1 MKPTIIGIAGG
12 TASGKTTIAKKIYE
26 QTKSYGTITLIR
38 MDDYYKT
45 FPNIP
50 VDERG
55 NKNFDHPDSY
65 DTPLLV
71 SDLKKLQQGLSI
83 EKPIYDF
90 VVSNRSNKTE
100 TIYPG
105 DVIILE
111 GIMTFTI
118 PEIRNCLDIKIF
130 VDTPDD
136 IRFIRRLERD
146 LVDRKRSLDSIINQ
160 YLNSVRPMH
169 HAFVEPSKVFA
180 DLIIPEGGH
189 NTVALDF
196 IVTKINNLLTHQK

>member
-71 SDLKKLQQGLSI
+71 SDLKKLQQGLPI
-83 EKPIYDF
+83 EKPIYNF

-118 PEIRNCLDIKIF
+118 PEIRDCLDIKIF

-189 NTVALDF
+189 NMIALDF

>member
-71 SDLKKLQQGLSI
+71 SDLKKLQQGLPI

-146 LVDRKRSLDSIINQ
+146 LVDRKRSLNSIINQ

-196 IVTKINNLLTHQK
+196 IVTKITNLLTHQK

>member
-12 TASGKTTIAKKIYE
+12 TASGKTTIAQKIYE
-26 QTKSYGTITLIR
+26 ETKNHGTVSLIR
-38 MDDYYKT
+38 MDDYYKQ
-45 FPNIP
+45 FPFIP
-50 VDERG
+50 LGENG

-71 SDLKKLQQGLSI
+71 SDLKKLQNGEVI
-83 EKPIYDF
+83 NKPIYDF
-90 VVSNRSNKTE
+90 VVSNRSKETE

-105 DVIILE
+105 DVIIIE
-111 GIMTFTI
+111 GIMTFAI
-118 PEIRNCLDIKIF
+118 PEVRNCLDIKIF

-146 LVDRKRSLDSIINQ
+146 LVDRKRSLESVVNQ
-160 YLNSVRPMH
+160 YLTSVRPMH
-169 HAFVEPSKVFA
+169 HAFVEPSKIFA

-196 IVTKINNLLTHQK
+196 IVTKIHDLLRK

>member
-1 MKPTIIGIAGG
+1 MKTTIIGIAGG

-26 QTKSYGTITLIR
+26 QTKSYGTIALIR

-50 VDERG
+50 VDENG

-71 SDLKKLQQGLSI
+71 SDLMKLQQGMDI

-90 VVSNRSNKTE
+90 VISNRSNDTE
-100 TIYPG
+100 TIHAS

-111 GIMTFTI
+111 GIMTFAI
-118 PEIRNCLDIKIF
+118 LEIRKCLDIKIF

-146 LVDRKRSLDSIINQ
+146 LVDRKRSVDSIIKQ
-160 YLNSVRPMH
+160 YLTSVRPMH
-169 HAFVEPSKVFA
+169 HAFVEPSKIFA

-196 IVTKINNLLTHQK
+196 LVTKINDLLKHQK

>member
-71 SDLKKLQQGLSI
+71 SDLKKLQQGLPI

-100 TIYPG
+100 TIC
-105 DVIILE
+105 IIGAILK
-111 GIMTFTI
+111 I
-118 PEIRNCLDIKIF
+118 PEVVLLITKSFFISFIKYF
-130 VDTPDD
+130 
-136 IRFIRRLERD
+136 
-146 LVDRKRSLDSIINQ
+146 SNNQ
-160 YLNSVRPMH
+160 CR
-169 HAFVEPSKVFA
+169 A
-180 DLIIPEGGH
+180 DWT
-189 NTVALDF
+189 N
-196 IVTKINNLLTHQK
+196 

>member
-71 SDLKKLQQGLSI
+71 SDLKKLQQGLPI

-196 IVTKINNLLTHQK
+196 IVTKITNLLTHQK

>member
-12 TASGKTTIAKKIYE
+12 TASGKTTIAQKIYE
-26 QTKSYGTITLIR
+26 ETKNHGTVSLIR
-38 MDDYYKT
+38 MDDYYKE

-50 VDERG
+50 LDEQG
-55 NKNFDHPDSY
+55 HKNFDHPDSY
-65 DTPLLV
+65 DTALLV
-71 SDLKKLQQGLSI
+71 SDLKKLQSGNTI
-83 EKPIYDF
+83 NKPIYDF
-90 VVSNRSNKTE
+90 VVSNRSSKTE
-100 TIYPG
+100 KIIPG
-105 DVIILE
+105 DVIIIE
-111 GIMTFTI
+111 GIMTFAI
-118 PEIRNCLDIKIF
+118 PEVRNCLDIKIF

-146 LVDRKRSLDSIINQ
+146 LVDRKRSLDSVVNQ
-160 YLNSVRPMH
+160 YLNTVRPMH

-196 IVTKINNLLTHQK
+196 IVTKIHDLLKK

>member
-1 MKPTIIGIAGG
+1 
-12 TASGKTTIAKKIYE
+12 
-26 QTKSYGTITLIR
+26 
-38 MDDYYKT
+38 
-45 FPNIP
+45 
-50 VDERG
+50 
-55 NKNFDHPDSY
+55 
-65 DTPLLV
+65 
-71 SDLKKLQQGLSI
+71 
-83 EKPIYDF
+83 
-90 VVSNRSNKTE
+90 
-100 TIYPG
+100 
-105 DVIILE
+105 
-111 GIMTFTI
+111 MTFTI
-118 PEIRNCLDIKIF
+118 PEIRDCLDIKIF

-189 NTVALDF
+189 NMIALDF

>member
-12 TASGKTTIAKKIYE
+12 TASGKTTIAQKIYE
-26 QTKSYGTITLIR
+26 ETKNHGTVSLIR
-38 MDDYYKT
+38 MDDYYKE
-45 FPNIP
+45 FPFIP
-50 VDERG
+50 VGENG

-71 SDLKKLQQGLSI
+71 SDLKKLQNGEVI
-83 EKPIYDF
+83 NKPIYDF
-90 VVSNRSNKTE
+90 VVSNRSKKTE

-105 DVIILE
+105 DVIIIE
-111 GIMTFTI
+111 GIMTFAI
-118 PEIRNCLDIKIF
+118 PEVKNCLDIKIF

-146 LVDRKRSLDSIINQ
+146 LVDRKRSLESIVNQ
-160 YLNSVRPMH
+160 YLTSVRPMH
-169 HAFVEPSKVFA
+169 HAFVEPSKIFA

-196 IVTKINNLLTHQK
+196 IVTKIHDLLRKQ

>member
-12 TASGKTTIAKKIYE
+12 TASGKTTIAQKIYE
-26 QTKSYGTITLIR
+26 ETKNHGTVSLIR
-38 MDDYYKT
+38 MDDYYKE

-50 VDERG
+50 LDEQG
-55 NKNFDHPDSY
+55 HKNFDHPDSY
-65 DTPLLV
+65 DTALLV
-71 SDLKKLQQGLSI
+71 SDLKKLQRGNTI
-83 EKPIYDF
+83 NKPIYDF

-100 TIYPG
+100 EIIPG
-105 DVIILE
+105 DVIIIE
-111 GIMTFTI
+111 GIMTFAI
-118 PEIRNCLDIKIF
+118 PEVRNCLDIKIF

-136 IRFIRRLERD
+136 IRFIRRLKRD
-146 LVDRKRSLDSIINQ
+146 LVDRKRSLESVVNQ
-160 YLNSVRPMH
+160 YLNTVRPMH

-196 IVTKINNLLTHQK
+196 IVTKIHDLLRK

>member
-26 QTKSYGTITLIR
+26 QTKSFGTITLIR

-71 SDLKKLQQGLSI
+71 SDLKKLQQGLPI

-118 PEIRNCLDIKIF
+118 SEIRNCLDIKIF

>member
-55 NKNFDHPDSY
+55 NKNFYHPDSY

-71 SDLKKLQQGLSI
+71 SDLKKLQQGLPI

-118 PEIRNCLDIKIF
+118 PEIRDCLDIKIF

-189 NTVALDF
+189 NMIALDF

>member
-26 QTKSYGTITLIR
+26 QTKSYGTINLIR
-38 MDDYYKT
+38 IDDYYKT

-71 SDLKKLQQGLSI
+71 SDLKKLQQGLPI

-118 PEIRNCLDIKIF
+118 PEIRDCLDIKIF

-196 IVTKINNLLTHQK
+196 IVTKITNLLTHQK

>member
-71 SDLKKLQQGLSI
+71 SDLKKLQQGLPI

-118 PEIRNCLDIKIF
+118 PEIRDCLDIKIF

-196 IVTKINNLLTHQK
+196 IVTKITNLLTHQK

>member
-71 SDLKKLQQGLSI
+71 SDLKKLQQGLPI

-118 PEIRNCLDIKIF
+118 PEIRDCLDIKIF

-189 NTVALDF
+189 NMIALDF